1 VRCLKIIV
9 KRVEQIQINKNHELW
24 NYCNEI
30 CFAAKNLYNYANYII
45 RQEFIKNNK
54 WIRYRKLNGI
64 LKEHETYKNP
74 PAQTAQQT
82 LRLLDRNWKSFFR
95 AMKEWKKDKKKF
107 NGRPKLPKYKKKN
120 GRSVAIFT
128 NQQCKIKD
136 GHLSFP
142 KTDLKLKT
150 RIAGNLREVRII
162 PKGSVYVVEIVYEK
176 EIPEIKRFPQ
186 KIAGIDLGLNNFATL
201 VNNIGIKP
209 IVINGKVIKSI
220 NQYYNKK
227 KAELMSYVGGRG
239 TSNRIEKLTL
249 KRNNKIKDLMHKIS
263 RFIVNFC
270 KQYNIDTLV
279 VGYNSKWKQ
288 EIELGKINNQ
298 NFVSIPYYQ
307 FINMLKYK
315 CEEEGINLILVEE
328 SYTSGCSFLD
338 GEEINETNYNLQRRI
353 KRGLFKSNKGILINA
368 DVNSAYNIIRK
379 VFPEAFAEGIE
390 GVGLHPVRLNIA

>member
-1 VRCLKIIV
+1 LKIIV

-24 NYCNEI
+24 TYCDKI
-30 CFAAKNLYNYANYII
+30 CFAAKNLYNYANYIT
-45 RQEFIKNNK
+45 RQEFINNKK
-54 WIRYRKLNGI
+54 WIRYRDLNKM
-64 LKEHETYKNP
+64 LKEHETYKNL

-95 AMKEWKKDKKKF
+95 AIKEWEKDKSKF
-107 NGRPKLPKYKKKN
+107 NGKPNLPKYKKKN
-120 GRSVAIFT
+120 GRSVAILT

-136 GHLSFP
+136 GYLTFP
-142 KTDLKLKT
+142 KTDLRLKT
-150 RIAGNLREVRII
+150 RITGNLREVRII
-162 PKGSVYVVEIVYEK
+162 PKGSIYVIEIVYEK
-176 EIPEIKRFPQ
+176 EIAEVKRPPK
-186 KIAGIDLGLNNFATL
+186 KIAGMDLGLNNFVTL

-227 KAELMSYVGGRG
+227 KAELMNYVGDRG
-239 TSNRIEKLTL
+239 TNNRIKKLSI
-249 KRNNKIKDLMHKIS
+249 KRDNKIKDLMHKIS

-279 VGYNSKWKQ
+279 VGYNPKWKQ

-338 GEEINETNYNLQRRI
+338 GEEVSKENYDPSRRI
-353 KRGLFKSNKGILINA
+353 KRGLFRSNKGILINA

-390 GVGLHPVRLNIA
+390 GVGLHPVRLNVA

>member
-1 VRCLKIIV
+1 
-9 KRVEQIQINKNHELW
+9 VEQIQINKNHELW
-24 NYCNEI
+24 PYCDKI
-30 CFAAKNLYNYANYII
+30 CFAAKNLYNYANYIT
-45 RQEFIKNNK
+45 RQEFINNKK
-54 WIRYRKLNGI
+54 WIRYRKLNKM
-64 LKEHETYKNP
+64 LKEHETYKNL

-95 AMKEWKKDKKKF
+95 AIKEWKKDKEKF
-107 NGRPKLPKYKKKN
+107 NGRPNLPKYKKKN

-136 GHLSFP
+136 EHLTFP

-150 RIAGNLREVRII
+150 RITGKLREVRII

-176 EIPEIKRFPQ
+176 EIAEIQRPPKR
-186 KIAGIDLGLNNFATL
+186 IAGIDLGLNNFVTL
-201 VNNIGIKP
+201 INNIGIKP

-227 KAELMSYVGGRG
+227 KAELMNYVGEKGI
-239 TSNRIEKLTL
+239 SNRIEKLTL

-263 RFIVNFC
+263 RFIVNWC

-279 VGYNSKWKQ
+279 VGYNSRWKQ
-288 EIELGKINNQ
+288 EIGLGKINNQ

-315 CEEEGINLILVEE
+315 CEEERINLILVEE

-338 GEEINETNYNLQRRI
+338 REEVSKENYDLSRRI
-353 KRGLFKSNKGILINA
+353 KRGLFRSNKGVLINA
-368 DVNSAYNIIRK
+368 DVNSAYNIIKK
-379 VFPEAFAEGIE
+379 VFPQAFAEGIE
-390 GVGLHPVRLNIA
+390 GVGLHPVRLNVA